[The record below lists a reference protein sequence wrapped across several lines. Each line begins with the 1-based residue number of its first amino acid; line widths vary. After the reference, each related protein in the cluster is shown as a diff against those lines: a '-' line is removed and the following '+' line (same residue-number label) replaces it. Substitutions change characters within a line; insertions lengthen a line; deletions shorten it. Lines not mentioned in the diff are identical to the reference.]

1 MSERNMSNNTSV
13 ATLLPKNDFFGEMY
27 SDSVLLKATVT
38 TFFIGTVLGLMSMS
52 GLIWYERNGN
62 HRYRTVIN
70 QLFSTLSWT
79 VVWYILL
86 VYIPEGT
93 RYIIGPLNETYCDF
107 HNLLKNAL
115 LGSFLVTLDCISL
128 LRHAYIFNWK
138 HFAVVNDDLI
148 AKFLNVTIAVLGL
161 WIAAVKRLSIGKMPI
176 HYFLCAGKNP
186 NALEKG
192 TEHDIPNK
200 FNTIQILV
208 CISVV
213 LHVFV
218 STKTFLYQRKLE
230 KQTKRIQLGL
240 INHTQP
246 PNNEHPR
253 QQNNVMEAW
262 PNNNINNQ
270 GVGGGIISF
279 SKSMIDFTT
288 QILCMMF
295 FVMYSIIQLILL
307 SIRPDELNEYKNR
320 WYAYF
325 IQIIAAPI
333 AIIGISLIYYSKN
346 KIVSKT
352 IWRRIKELFQ

>member
-1 MSERNMSNNTSV
+1 MSNNTSV
-13 ATLLPKNDFFGEMY
+13 VTRLSQNDFFGDMY
-27 SDSVLLKATVT
+27 SDSVLLKATLA
-38 TFFIGTVLGLMSMS
+38 TFFIGTVLSLVSMS

-70 QLFSTLSWT
+70 QLFSTLAWT
-79 VVWYILL
+79 VIWYILL

-138 HFAVVNDDLI
+138 HFAVVNDDLL
-148 AKFLNVTIAVLGL
+148 ARFLNVTIAVLGL
-161 WIAAVKRLSIGKMPI
+161 CIAAVKRLSVGKMPI
-176 HYFLCAGKNP
+176 HYFLCAGENP
-186 NALEKG
+186 NVKNE
-192 TEHDIPNK
+192 ENEYQIPNK

-208 CISVV
+208 CISVA

-218 STKTFLYQRKLE
+218 STKTFLCQRKLE
-230 KQTKRIQLGL
+230 KQTKRIRLGL
-240 INHTQP
+240 INPAQP
-246 PNNEHPR
+246 SNNDHSRR
-253 QQNNVMEAW
+253 QTYSKDAW
-262 PNNNINNQ
+262 PDDQINNQ

-307 SIRPDELNEYKNR
+307 SIAPEELNEYKNR

-333 AIIGISLIYYSKN
+333 AIIGISLIYYTKN

-352 IWRRIKELFQ
+352 IWRRIKELF